1 MTRSLVIVE
10 SPAKAA
16 TINRYLGDDYLVKS
30 SVGHVRDLKKQ
41 GMGLEPEN
49 GWKAHY
55 EVDLAKK
62 KVISELVRAAKGSDR
77 VYLATDLDREGEAIA
92 WHLRELIGG
101 DLGRYK
107 RVIFSE
113 ITAKAIREAFEHPT
127 ELNMDRVNAQQARR
141 FLDRVV
147 GFELS
152 PLLWQ
157 RIARGL
163 SAGRVQSVA
172 VRMIVER
179 EREIRTFEPE
189 SYWEIQAPLA
199 RGRDGPFDFKVFQA
213 DGKKSERFDEATA
226 RDLVRRL
233 VSAARIDAL
242 ERNQRKSR
250 SRPSPPLIT
259 STMQR
264 EATRLGFG
272 IARTMRLAQQLYEAG
287 LITYMRTD
295 STNLSADAI
304 AACRDYIGREFG
316 KDYLPD
322 KPRRYASRQS
332 AQEAHEA
339 IRPTDVA
346 LRPERLSLGKDTAQA
361 RRLYDLIWRR
371 FVACQMEDAI
381 TLSVSLVAEVDHI
394 KLKRTGTR
402 VVFEGFGRVAPKS
415 GKEEVPMPDWEPFQ
429 FAKPA
434 GTAQAADIKVLPELE
449 PDEKFTKPKP
459 RFSESGLVRELEKH
473 GIGRPSTYA
482 SIIQTIQARGYVRLE
497 KKAFF
502 SEPIGEVVTDR
513 LLECFPKLMDYG
525 FTSDLEQE
533 LDQIALGERD
543 WLGVLDVFHEEFC
556 ALLGQ
561 ARERENGMRR
571 APAVTTPVTCPTCE
585 RPMKLRIGRSGMFLG
600 CSGFELPEA
609 ERCRQTL
616 SLEPTI
622 GLDAHQQPAPDADQG
637 SGTDS
642 DQDAKEKRPPQ
653 RQKCDICDAPMDA
666 MQVDER
672 RRLHLCSRRP
682 VCQGMRLESGEF
694 AVGSAAQSGFQCDRC
709 GSQFIAK
716 KGRFGQYFRCTNSNC
731 GNTRKMLRNGEPAPP
746 RMPPINM
753 PNLTCEKAD
762 DHFVLREGAKGLFLA
777 ASKYPKHRETRS
789 PRVSEV
795 ADVKSQLPEKFLYIA
810 EAPREDP
817 DGNPTDIRFS
827 TKRGDTYLSSQV
839 DGKASKWRAFYQS
852 QTGTWDW
859 VETKT
864 RGTTKKSPPRR
875 NRRAAQ

>member
-1 MTRSLVIVE
+1 MTKSLVIVE

-55 EVDLAKK
+55 EVDPDKK

-101 DLGRYK
+101 DRERYR

-179 EREIRTFEPE
+179 EREIRTFVPE
-189 SYWEIQAPLA
+189 GYWEIQAPLS
-199 RGRDGPFDFKVFQA
+199 RGRDGPFDFKVFRA

-233 VSAARIDAL
+233 VAAKHIESL

-272 IARTMRLAQQLYEAG
+272 ITRTMRLAQQLYEAG

-295 STNLSADAI
+295 STNLSSDAV
-304 AACRDYIGREFG
+304 AACRAYIEREFG

-322 KPRRYASRQS
+322 KPRWYASRQS

-346 LRPERLSLGKDTAQA
+346 LRPEKISIGRDSAQA
-361 RRLYDLIWRR
+361 RRLYDLIRRR
-371 FVACQMEDAI
+371 FIACQMEDAI
-381 TLSVSLVAEVDHI
+381 TLSVSLIAEADHI

-402 VVFEGFGRVAPKS
+402 VLFEGFGRMAPKS
-415 GKEEVPMPDWEPFQ
+415 GKEQVPMPDWEPFQ
-429 FAKPA
+429 SAPPEGSRIEVRPEIKP
-434 GTAQAADIKVLPELE
+434 E
-449 PDEKFTKPKP
+449 EKFTKPKP

-482 SIIQTIQARGYVRLE
+482 SIIQTIQARGYVRLD
-497 KKAFF
+497 KKVFW

-525 FTSDLEQE
+525 FTSGLEEQ

-543 WLGVLDVFHEEFC
+543 WLRVLDVFHGDFC
-556 ALLGQ
+556 ALLGR
-561 ARERENGMRR
+561 AREREKGMKR
-571 APAVTTPVTCPTCE
+571 APAVTTPVVCPSCE
-585 RPMKLRIGRSGMFLG
+585 RPMKLRIGKSGMFLG
-600 CSGFELPEA
+600 CSGFELPES

-616 SLEPTI
+616 SLEPAPT
-622 GLDAHQQPAPDADQG
+622 PAPDPEQGTTAD
-637 SGTDS
+637 SK
-642 DQDAKEKRPPQ
+642 QDADRNHPAQ
-653 RQKCDICDAPMDA
+653 RERCETCGAPMDP

-672 RRLHLCSRRP
+672 HRLHLCSRRP
-682 VCQGMRLESGEF
+682 ACREMRLEFGEF
-694 AVGSAAQSGFQCDRC
+694 ASASATQSGFECDRC
-709 GSQFIAK
+709 GSQLIAK
-716 KGRFGQYFRCTNSNC
+716 KGRFGQYFGCANSNC

-746 RMPPINM
+746 RMPPINL
-753 PNLTCEKAD
+753 PNLACEKAE

-789 PRVSEV
+789 PRVSEI
-795 ADVKSQLPEKFLYIA
+795 ADVKSQLPEKFFYIA
-810 EAPREDP
+810 DAPPQDP
-817 DGNPTDIRFS
+817 DGNPVDVRFS
-827 TKRGDTYLSSQV
+827 TKNGETYLSSQV

-852 QTGTWDW
+852 QTKTWDW
-859 VETKT
+859 VESTKGGVRRKPST
-864 RGTTKKSPPRR
+864 RR
-875 NRRAAQ
+875 NRRAGG